1 MNDGTNKPTGNNPP
15 SKDPLLIDHEADG
28 IQELDNLL
36 PRWWVWLFYITT
48 IFAVVYLAWYHVLK
62 KGDLQVAE
70 YTKEAQAGE
79 AIKSASL
86 AKFESS
92 ISSLTPSKDAAVL
105 AKGQQVYV
113 QMCSPCHRP
122 DGGGLVGPNLC
133 DTYWIHGS
141 NYVDNVKIIVNG
153 VPEKGMLT
161 WRGIL
166 KPDEI
171 QAVASYIYGFRGT
184 TPPNPK
190 PREDQAAPTKPNEYE

>member
-28 IQELDNLL
+28 IEELDNLL

-48 IFAVVYLAWYHVLK
+48 IFAVVYSAVCNHVLK
-62 KGDLQVAE
+62 KGDSQVAE

-105 AKGQQVYV
+105 AKGQQGWDV
-113 QMCSPCHRP
+113 QMCSPCHSGRMAAVSSVRTSATP
-122 DGGGLVGPNLC
+122 TGL
-133 DTYWIHGS
+133 TAAT
-141 NYVDNVKIIVNG
+141 
-153 VPEKGMLT
+153 T
-161 WRGIL
+161 W
-166 KPDEI
+166 
-171 QAVASYIYGFRGT
+171 T
-184 TPPNPK
+184 T
-190 PREDQAAPTKPNEYE
+190 